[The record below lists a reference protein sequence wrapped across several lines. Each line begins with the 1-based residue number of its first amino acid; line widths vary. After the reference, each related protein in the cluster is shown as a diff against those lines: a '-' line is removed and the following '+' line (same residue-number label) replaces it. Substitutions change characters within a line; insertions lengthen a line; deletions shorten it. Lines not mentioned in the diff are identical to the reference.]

1 MCTKVGAEKG
11 CGLERV
17 GTKSG
22 SDVANTVHNCSVAR
36 EQGLQF
42 NTCNLTLT
50 GNKVSSVRTA
60 AESPGQMTRTLFTK
74 MGGNK
79 ALKEN

>member
-42 NTCNLTLT
+42 NTCNLTLNWKQ
-50 GNKVSSVRTA
+50 GK
-60 AESPGQMTRTLFTK
+60 
-74 MGGNK
+74 
-79 ALKEN
+79 